1 MKQKEGHHQNV
12 TMKRLNLE
20 PSSSQNNKL
29 CSLYA
34 TQSMLF
40 CYSSTFR
47 LRYSNITNWT
57 NITDTLFFFFCHY
70 HTVHF
75 GWPCMAWLIGS
86 LSYPSLWSMW
96 SFWLA
101 FCDFHSGCCG
111 IIILASSI
119 ILLMDEDK
127 KLMHTSWWEDWLWGK
142 LGIILVGRA
151 STFLI
156 QFSAYGW
163 GCAPSLLVLC
173 LESTQSLN
181 LQALC

>member
-1 MKQKEGHHQNV
+1 
-12 TMKRLNLE
+12 
-20 PSSSQNNKL
+20 
-29 CSLYA
+29 
-34 TQSMLF
+34 MLF

-47 LRYSNITNWT
+47 LKYSNVTNWT
-57 NITDTLFFFFCHY
+57 NITDTLFFFFFVTIMLY
-70 HTVHF
+70 IL
-75 GWPCMAWLIGS
+75 GGLAWPRS

-119 ILLMDEDK
+119 ILLMNEDK
-127 KLMHTSWWEDWLWGK
+127 KLVHTSWWEDWLWGK
-142 LGIILVGRA
+142 LGIALIGRA

-156 QFSAYGW
+156 QFSVYGW
-163 GCAPSLLVLC
+163 GCAPSLLVLY